1 MQRTDWRTRNAA
13 GTFLHIIH
21 HGTWI
26 KVENNCLKRG
36 REELPYLTKHEN
48 DYVPLCSGQHRC
60 SCKNIHLNETSH
72 LHQQVVFIL
81 RRKQTW
87 YEGQS
92 LTMNIYW
99 RHLWFTEKRKGLWG
113 KGDFCSILYA
123 RAKDDKPAK
132 KNWCHQSQITG
143 EKEPHQGLRGEQNC
157 DTGLESWKY
166 TLIHR
171 EVLEKKKRC
180 QTAREVAVWQWLYV
194 PIPKLYFF
202 DTLTLNLLL
211 IFC

>member
-36 REELPYLTKHEN
+36 REELPYLTKHKN

-92 LTMNIYW
+92 LTMKHILETLVVHRKEKRAVRKRWLLQHTVRSSKRWQASQKKLMSSVSDYW
-99 RHLWFTEKRKGLWG
+99 RERTTSGAERWTELWHRIRKLKVDAYPPWSPGG
-113 KGDFCSILYA
+113 
-123 RAKDDKPAK
+123 
-132 KNWCHQSQITG
+132 
-143 EKEPHQGLRGEQNC
+143 
-157 DTGLESWKY
+157 
-166 TLIHR
+166 
-171 EVLEKKKRC
+171 KKK
-180 QTAREVAVWQWLYV
+180 V
-194 PIPKLYFF
+194 PDSKRSCCLTV
-202 DTLTLNLLL
+202 TLCTNS
-211 IFC
+211 